1 MSSMVMDVSAIRAGN
16 TEPHLSH
23 QGNTDKKND
32 TWSLQIPSTKHHQV
46 SCLDTVWISRS
57 NVTQRQGR
65 AGRCQPGHAY
75 HLFPRERLESM
86 PNFPIPE
93 ILRTPLES
101 LVLQAKAVEFLSQVL
116 DSPGRDAVKGA
127 VRTLRDI
134 GLLDR
139 TETLTLLGEHV
150 ASLSCDPRLGKALVL
165 AAMFRC
171 VLPMLSVVACLTR
184 DPFYNSLQ
192 NRARVTE

>member
-1 MSSMVMDVSAIRAGN
+1 RPARPCRCVTLEREIHTVSRH
-16 TEPHLSH
+16 E
-23 QGNTDKKND
+23 
-32 TWSLQIPSTKHHQV
+32 TWHRRRRH
-46 SCLDTVWISRS
+46 
-57 NVTQRQGR
+57 
-65 AGRCQPGHAY
+65 
-75 HLFPRERLESM
+75 
-86 PNFPIPE
+86 
-93 ILRTPLES
+93 
-101 LVLQAKAVEFLSQVL
+101 AVEFLSQVL

>member
-1 MSSMVMDVSAIRAGN
+1 
-16 TEPHLSH
+16 
-23 QGNTDKKND
+23 
-32 TWSLQIPSTKHHQV
+32 
-46 SCLDTVWISRS
+46 
-57 NVTQRQGR
+57 
-65 AGRCQPGHAY
+65 
-75 HLFPRERLESM
+75 LFP
-86 PNFPIPE
+86 P
-93 ILRTPLES
+93 
-101 LVLQAKAVEFLSQVL
+101 
-116 DSPGRDAVKGA
+116 
-127 VRTLRDI
+127 

-192 NRARVTE
+192 NRGRVAKVRNAARGVSVVVLVVVVVIAANKLHVFDLLGPQ